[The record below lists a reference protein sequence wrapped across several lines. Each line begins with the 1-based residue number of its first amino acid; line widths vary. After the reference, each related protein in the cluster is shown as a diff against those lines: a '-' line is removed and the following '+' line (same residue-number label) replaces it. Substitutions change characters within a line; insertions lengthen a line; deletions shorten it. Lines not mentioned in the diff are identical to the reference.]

1 MFLAPTYAILPWQS
15 SEPVLW
21 VRLSADHDKL
31 AESPRGAWHEA
42 GEPCACPPRA
52 RGGGTLTHRCSTTLG
67 FPAASE
73 ALSASAKEISVW
85 QACFIWDNTNQVRPV
100 ASWLHLFNAKF
111 QIGCYCHTSVIIFK
125 AKKCCEVW
133 CKDWTNTQ
141 PLRIRNKAP
150 AFGRAAR
157 LCVMLSWDSSALAT
171 EVCSR
176 APVFWLLLQSFNR
189 KTTPPGADPHLK

>member
-31 AESPRGAWHEA
+31 AESLRGAWNEA
-42 GEPCACPPRA
+42 GEPCACLPRA

-73 ALSASAKEISVW
+73 TLSASAKEISLW

-100 ASWLHLFNAKF
+100 AAWLHLFNAKF
-111 QIGCYCHTSVIIFK
+111 QIGCYCRTSVIVFR
-125 AKKCCEVW
+125 AKKCDVKTEQTHSRSESGTRLLPSAALLVSVW
-133 CKDWTNTQ
+133 CWVGIQ
-141 PLRIRNKAP
+141 VP
-150 AFGRAAR
+150 
-157 LCVMLSWDSSALAT
+157 
-171 EVCSR
+171 
-176 APVFWLLLQSFNR
+176 
-189 KTTPPGADPHLK
+189 